1 MTQNIKFSQ
10 YREIWVSR
18 NMRTSKSRNKHVA
31 KISCYK
37 LGREAKPDS
46 SNLRMLLPRDEAKTQ
61 KPNGHDYSCY
71 SWTVCLAD
79 FAKPKPSGLGG
90 GGGGGGVGF
99 STNFFTGRLH
109 PKDQP
114 LTVYTFFERKDTPF
128 VYLPLTNSLST
139 PFKYLV

>member
-1 MTQNIKFSQ
+1 MC
-10 YREIWVSR
+10 
-18 NMRTSKSRNKHVA
+18 TSKSRNKHVA

-46 SNLRMLLPRDEAKTQ
+46 SNLRILLPRDEDSKTEQ
-61 KPNGHDYSCY
+61 APLLMLLVNRMSRRPLCETETLGAGGEGGYSTKFY
-71 SWTVCLAD
+71 
-79 FAKPKPSGLGG
+79 
-90 GGGGGGVGF
+90 
-99 STNFFTGRLH
+99 TGRLH

-128 VYLPLTNSLST
+128 VYLPLTKSLST